1 MKNSQNDK
9 DEVPT
14 TLCNLYGEKQA
25 INNCYLFKTKHL
37 KCVMYNIY
45 IIKYLNNINN
55 IASYYITRVVY
66 NSLFITFFY
75 YFSSIYMKKNRTRS
89 RGLQPSQNGTFLKN
103 CTN

>member
-25 INNCYLFKTKHL
+25 INNCYFLKTKHL
-37 KCVMYNIY
+37 KCVIYDIY
-45 IIKYLNNINN
+45 IIIIFNNVNN
-55 IASYYITRVVY
+55 LLRVVY
-66 NSLFITFFY
+66 NSLFTTFFD
-75 YFSSIYMKKNRTRS
+75 YFSSIYMKKNMTKS
-89 RGLQPSQNGTFLKN
+89 RGLHPSQNGTFLKN